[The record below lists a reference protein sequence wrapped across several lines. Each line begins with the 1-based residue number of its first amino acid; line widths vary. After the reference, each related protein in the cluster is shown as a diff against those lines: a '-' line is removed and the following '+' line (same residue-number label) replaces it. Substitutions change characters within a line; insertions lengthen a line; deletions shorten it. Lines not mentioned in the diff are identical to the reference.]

1 MALVT
6 GEEVKEIFDT
16 SLSANEI
23 DPFIIVAHEV
33 IDHYLGNEDLTTAL
47 LKEIER
53 WFTAHLVTARDP
65 LANREKIGDAEI
77 TYQGKFGLGL
87 DGSSYGQM
95 VKSLDITGI
104 LSEIGKKKVEFVS
117 IDLGL
122 D

>member
-6 GEEVKEIFDT
+6 GAEVKEILET
-16 SLSANEI
+16 SLSAAELA
-23 DPFIIVAHEV
+23 PFITAAHEV
-33 IDHYLGNEDLTTAL
+33 IDHYLGNEDLTAAL

-53 WFTAHLVTARDP
+53 WFAAHLATARDP
-65 LANREKIGDAEI
+65 LASREKIGDAEV

-87 DGSSYGQM
+87 DGTSYGQM

-104 LSEIGKKKVEFVS
+104 LSEIGKKKVEFIS